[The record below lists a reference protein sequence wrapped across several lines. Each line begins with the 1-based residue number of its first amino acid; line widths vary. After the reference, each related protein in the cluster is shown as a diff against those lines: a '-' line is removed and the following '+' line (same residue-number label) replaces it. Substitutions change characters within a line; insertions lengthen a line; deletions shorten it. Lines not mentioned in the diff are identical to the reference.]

1 MKEQSGGPLVLTFD
15 LGTQS
20 ARAMLVDPAGSIL
33 YKAQRRYE
41 TPYVS
46 PQPDW
51 AEQDPDFYWRELCAA
66 SRELKEK
73 AGPDWARA
81 IAVTLTCI
89 RDTCVCVDIDGRP
102 LRPAILWLDKREAH
116 GLPRIPAAGKAA
128 FAAIGMYESV
138 KLQRRMSA
146 CNWIKVNQPEI
157 WKKTH
162 KFLMLSAYLNYRL
175 TGHYVDS
182 CANLIGHIPFDSK
195 ERRWMRM
202 SDLRRCI
209 FEVEPEKL
217 YSVVEPGERIGF
229 VHQWAGEQTGIPEGM
244 ELIATG
250 SDKGC
255 ETLGLSCTGPDKAA
269 LSFGTTATVQVTTQ
283 SYMEPLPFI
292 PAYPAV
298 LKGAYNPEVQI
309 YRGYWLVSWFKR
321 EFAAKEMAEARQKGV
336 SAEQLLNRRLAEVPP
351 GCEGLLFQ
359 PYFTPGIAMPTARGS
374 IVGFSDRHT
383 RIHLYRAIIEGVNYA
398 LLDGLRTLEKRGGFA
413 VRELYAAGGGA
424 QSDEI
429 CQITANMFGLPVHR
443 IQTHEASG
451 LGSSMVAFAAKGVY
465 PDMQAAAQAMVRVKD
480 RFEPEAA
487 QHRLYEALYAQVF
500 QKVFPRLLP
509 LYKKEQAV
517 EEQFAAPA
525 AEQPQPATVP

>member
-1 MKEQSGGPLVLTFD
+1 MSEQGGGPLVLTFD

-20 ARAMLVDPAGSIL
+20 ARAMLVDPAGNIL

-89 RDTCVCVDIDGRP
+89 RDTCVCVDIDGKP

-229 VHQWAGEQTGIPEGM
+229 VHRWAGEQTGIPEGM

-374 IVGFSDRHT
+374 IVGFRTGTPASICTGPSSRGSTTRCWTACAPWKSGEALRCGSCMRRAAAPRATRSARSPQTCSACRCTASRPTRPAAWAAAWWPLPPRACT
-383 RIHLYRAIIEGVNYA
+383 RICR
-398 LLDGLRTLEKRGGFA
+398 
-413 VRELYAAGGGA
+413 
-424 QSDEI
+424 
-429 CQITANMFGLPVHR
+429 
-443 IQTHEASG
+443 
-451 LGSSMVAFAAKGVY
+451 
-465 PDMQAAAQAMVRVKD
+465 
-480 RFEPEAA
+480 
-487 QHRLYEALYAQVF
+487 
-500 QKVFPRLLP
+500 PRRRP
-509 LYKKEQAV
+509 WCV
-517 EEQFAAPA
+517 
-525 AEQPQPATVP
+525 

>member
-1 MKEQSGGPLVLTFD
+1 MNTQNKAPLALTFD
-15 LGTQS
+15 MGTQS
-20 ARAMLVDPAGSIL
+20 ARAMLVDPEGNIL
-33 YKAQRRYE
+33 FKTQERYE
-41 TPYVS
+41 KPYFS

-51 AEQDPDFYWRELCAA
+51 AEQSADFYWQALCRV
-66 SRELKEK
+66 SLRLKEE
-73 AGPDWARA
+73 AGEAFGRA

-89 RDTCVCVDIDGRP
+89 RDTCVCVDIDGKP
-102 LRPAILWLDKREAH
+102 LRNAILWLDKREAH
-116 GLPRIPAAGKAA
+116 GLPRIPAASKTA

-146 CNWIKVNQPEI
+146 CNWIKVNQPEV

-195 ERRWMRM
+195 ERRWMKL
-202 SDLRRCI
+202 SDMRRCI
-209 FEVEPEKL
+209 FDIEPEKL
-217 YSVVEPGERIGF
+217 YTVVEPGERIGF
-229 VHQWAGEQTGIPEGM
+229 IQQGAARQTGLPEGM

-255 ETLGLSCTGPDKAA
+255 ETLGLSCLSPEKAA
-269 LSFGTTATVQVTTQ
+269 LSFGTTATVQVTTG

-298 LKGAYNPEVQI
+298 LKKAYNPEVQI

-321 EFAAKEMAEARQKGV
+321 EFAAKEMAEAEEKGV
-336 SAEQLLNRRLAEVPP
+336 SAEQLLNQRLAEVPP

-398 LLDGLRTLEKRGGFA
+398 LMDGLRTIEKRGGFR
-413 VRELYAAGGGA
+413 VKELYVAGGGA

-465 PDMQAAAQAMVRVKD
+465 PDMQAAAAAMVHKKD
-480 RFEPEAA
+480 RFEPEAPE
-487 QHRLYEALYAQVF
+487 HRLYEALYTQVF

-517 EEQFAAPA
+517 EQQFTAAPGA
-525 AEQPQPATVP
+525 PQPAPLTL